1 MKTKFL
7 PLISVLLILFTS
19 CKNDDDKGHQHD
31 GCYIEVP
38 CTEPNGL
45 ITVAEADVME
55 EHYKDVFYGLYN
67 EQTLPNYPGYQ
78 GAVRYIWFDLEE
90 IKKYIVYVEENAKTN
105 GYDNLGLRVYLGA
118 KDQLGQDGEVY
129 PRQTVF
135 FVPTTNPTGGDE
147 VADNKNIVNAK
158 RLNLGGAGIPDSV
171 DQEIGVGA
179 P

>member
-1 MKTKFL
+1 MKTKLL
-7 PLISVLLILFTS
+7 PLVSLLMISFFS
-19 CKNDDDKGHQHD
+19 CKDDDNQGNNHE
-31 GCYIEVP
+31 GCFIEVP

-45 ITVAEADVME
+45 ISVAEADVLE
-55 EHYKDVFYGLYN
+55 EHYKDVFYGLFNEGNMPYN
-67 EQTLPNYPGYQ
+67 GYD
-78 GAVRYIWFDLEE
+78 GAVRYIWFDLDE
-90 IKKYIVYVEENAKTN
+90 IKKYIVYIEQNAQEN

-135 FVPTTNPTGGDE
+135 FVPTTNPSGGSD
-147 VADNKNIVNAK
+147 VADNLNIVNAK

-171 DQEIGVGA
+171 DQEEGVGA